1 MREEKNG
8 SEQSFDPFES
18 FRGMR
23 DAYLDVLSKTMIEAV
38 NTESYA
44 EATGA
49 MLDSYLTASA
59 PVREALEKA
68 MVQTLQQLSLP
79 SRQEVA
85 ALAQR
90 FTNLEMRLDDMDAK
104 LDGIVKDLEEDRKI
118 RAKHYSEDALAVA
131 MGKAL
136 RDLALA
142 SRQEVADLSKS
153 IKNVES
159 RIEKMGK
166 NEAAPHAASSGPGE
180 DRTQSLATKLNADRA
195 PAPAQPAAAAQRSD
209 QAHLSPKKT
218 IAPIRMTARKTSEG
232 KNPR

>member
-1 MREEKNG
+1 MREEING
-8 SEQSFDPFES
+8 TEPSYDPFES

-59 PVREALEKA
+59 PIREALDKA
-68 MVQTLQQLSLP
+68 MVQSLQQLSLP

-85 ALAQR
+85 LLAQR

-104 LDGIVKDLEEDRKI
+104 LDRIAMHLQDEREN
-118 RAKHYSEDALAVA
+118 RAKTFSGDAFGAAV
-131 MGKAL
+131 GEAL
-136 RDLALA
+136 QDLALA
-142 SRQEVADLSKS
+142 SRQEVADISKS
-153 IKNVES
+153 IKNMES

-166 NEAAPHAASSGPGE
+166 NEAASHAQSSGPDE
-180 DRTQSLATKLNADRA
+180 DRTDHASTKLHEEKASA
-195 PAPAQPAAAAQRSD
+195 PPVAAVQRPS
-209 QAHLSPKKT
+209 QAGLSPKKT
-218 IAPIRMTARKTSEG
+218 IASIRTTARKASEG